1 MLAGY
6 ADGLPDVEAG
16 APATRGSSSF
26 EPCLVSGVV
35 AAAMVTEAAATAAA
49 FGGGGGGGAAAAAA
63 ILGCRRLSAKSW

>member
-35 AAAMVTEAAATAAA
+35 AAAMVTEAAATAQQRQQ
-49 FGGGGGGGAAAAAA
+49 FLVVDVYLPNPGAED
-63 ILGCRRLSAKSW
+63 